1 MARFMFGPEEGA
13 FEATGAG
20 FDPDDVVWV
29 RGVDYLGGWR
39 EARDAAAELETAL
52 RSAGVDTEDMRMT
65 AQTQADGSGMVRLV
79 WTTGV
84 ARAVARLLR
93 NAG

>member
-1 MARFMFGPEEGA
+1 MFGPEEGA

-39 EARDAAAELETAL
+39 DARDAAAELAAAL
-52 RSAGVDTEDMRMT
+52 SDAGMDTNGMRMT
-65 AQTQADGSGMVRLV
+65 AQTQVDGSGLVRVV
-79 WTTGV
+79 WTAGT

-93 NAG
+93 EAG